1 MKFSKSIKPCSR
13 TFAALIISGLLCSV
27 ASAAKPSILRP
38 PHAPGHSPVVE
49 TVKMSFPD
57 IEFVQ
62 DPMSEVVDYLRE
74 NLSGE
79 NVNFVLSDEIA
90 DVEVNLRLRN
100 VSFAQL
106 TKALEISSGGRVQ
119 IEAVE
124 AGLYHVRPGEV
135 RYVPLK
141 PVLRV
146 FNLSKYL
153 SGKPDTES
161 ARAIED
167 LMRTVDLAFDMLN
180 DAKRSA
186 NGSKSAKS
194 KKPLNSQFHPGTKLM
209 LVIGSPEDVD
219 VFHEVTS
226 QLLEQPRAPSRGSYG
241 MGMRGGM
248 DDGSEGDGMEGAYGG
263 TFQRRSSG
271 KSKAGMGG
279 GAPGGLSRRSIA
291 EP

>member
-1 MKFSKSIKPCSR
+1 
-13 TFAALIISGLLCSV
+13 
-27 ASAAKPSILRP
+27 
-38 PHAPGHSPVVE
+38 
-49 TVKMSFPD
+49 
-57 IEFVQ
+57 
-62 DPMSEVVDYLRE
+62 
-74 NLSGE
+74 
-79 NVNFVLSDEIA
+79 
-90 DVEVNLRLRN
+90 
-100 VSFAQL
+100 
-106 TKALEISSGGRVQ
+106 VQ

>member
-79 NVNFVLSDEIA
+79 NVNFVLSDE
-90 DVEVNLRLRN
+90 
-100 VSFAQL
+100 L

-248 DDGSEGDGMEGAYGG
+248 GGLGGDG
-263 TFQRRSSG
+263 
-271 KSKAGMGG
+271 
-279 GAPGGLSRRSIA
+279 
-291 EP
+291 